1 MKELIRRKGVSGR
14 GNSEGKGPEVGIS
27 GVLGGRRLG
36 CERLGGWAL
45 RLGVSKQRVIWNRGG
60 NSKLFIRLF
69 SQPKSRR

>member
-27 GVLGGRRLG
+27 GVLGGRRRG

-45 RLGVSKQRVIWNRGG
+45 RFGG
-60 NSKLFIRLF
+60 QQAESHLE
-69 SQPKSRR
+69 